1 MSQVCSRCGMP
12 VRQGFKF
19 CNVCGAQVVEVE
31 CDEATVLPYSVY
43 IGPQGR
49 AVRQL
54 TGKDAGRFF
63 PIYPAGTIGRDDAD
77 IELTEDETMSPC
89 HLRISVR
96 SDGTWLEDLDSLNGV
111 FLKIKDKAVL
121 RDNDIIRAG
130 DRYFMYEFY
139 APERFTEE
147 FGTEFYAAPHRGERF
162 RLIEI
167 LSGGRRGRACMAPDG
182 GIVVGRMEGDFI
194 FPEDKR
200 MSDKHF
206 TIRWT
211 QRGGILVDHSANGT
225 FIQIHEPIRVEGG
238 DIFFAGQHLFQ
249 IIS

>member
-19 CNVCGAQVVEVE
+19 CNVCGSQVVEVE
-31 CDEATVLPYSVY
+31 DIVDTVLPYSAY
-43 IGPQGR
+43 LGPQGR
-49 AVRQL
+49 AIRQL
-54 TGKDAGRFF
+54 TGKSAGQFF
-63 PIYPAGTIGRDDAD
+63 PIYPAGTIGRDDAS
-77 IELTEDETMSPC
+77 IEFMDDETMSPC
-89 HLRISVR
+89 HLRISVKA
-96 SDGTWLEDLDSLNGV
+96 DGTWLEDLDSLNGV
-111 FLKIKDKAVL
+111 FVKAKDKVVL
-121 RDNDIIRAG
+121 QDHDMILAG

-162 RLIEI
+162 RLVEI
-167 LSGGRRGRACMAPDG
+167 LTGGRRGRACMAPDG
-182 GIVVGRMEGDFI
+182 GIVVGREEGDFL

-200 MSDKHF
+200 MSPKHF

-225 FIQIHEPIRVEGG
+225 FVQIHEPTRMEEG
-238 DIFFAGQHLFQ
+238 DTFFVGKHMFK
-249 IIS
+249 II